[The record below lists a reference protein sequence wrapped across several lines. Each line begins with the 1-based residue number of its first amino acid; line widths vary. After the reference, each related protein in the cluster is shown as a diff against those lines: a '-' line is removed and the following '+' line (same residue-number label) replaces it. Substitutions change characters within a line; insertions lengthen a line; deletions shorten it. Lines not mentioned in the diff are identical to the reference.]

1 MKTRKLDYR
10 WVVAAVCFLIIFTAL
25 GFCSS
30 TKSLFLKPVTDKL
43 EISRSLFSITDSIR
57 HVTNAVLSLFFGS
70 LVMKFGTK
78 KLACTGLLC
87 LCIAMTIYSFASSIG
102 VFYIGGFFLGVGMS
116 WTGTSLIGYVIGKWF
131 KENRGTVMG
140 VILAANGLGGA
151 VSAQIV
157 SPIIHSGTDGF
168 RSAYRT
174 IALCVFIVFV
184 VALILFKDQPKDY
197 AGTNEKPSGRKKQ
210 PKRAQ
215 VWTGVDFSD
224 VRTKPYFWL
233 LLVCIFVGGAA
244 TNTISSVSSAHFGDV
259 GLDTAFIATALS
271 LHSLAL
277 TVSKIA
283 AGFCYDKIGLRFTS
297 LTIYLIGVVSM
308 FMLAF
313 VGPTSFGLAS
323 AFQILISFAL
333 PINTIMLPLYAADM
347 FGEKSYV
354 KIMGMFVAVCTA
366 GYAVGTPFTNL
377 IFDLTG
383 TYRNVSIVYGVLMLI
398 IATVFQ
404 MILTKTNRIKAEIIA
419 REQAEN

>member
-1 MKTRKLDYR
+1 MQKSKLDYR
-10 WVVAAVCFLIIFTAL
+10 WVIAAVCFLIIFTAL

-30 TKSLFLKPVTDKL
+30 TKALFLKPVTDKL

-57 HVTNAVLSLFFGS
+57 HVTNAVLSLFFGN

-78 KLACTGLLC
+78 KLACAGLLC
-87 LCIAMTIYSFASSIG
+87 LCTAMTIYSFASHIG
-102 VFYIGGFFLGVGMS
+102 VFYIGGLFLGIGMS
-116 WTGTSLIGYVIGKWF
+116 WTGTSMVGYVIGKWF

-140 VILAANGLGGA
+140 AILAANGLGGA
-151 VSAQIV
+151 VSAQLV
-157 SPIIHSGTDGF
+157 SPIIHSGAEGF
-168 RSAYRT
+168 RNAYRV
-174 IALCVFIVFV
+174 IALCVFIIFII
-184 VALILFKDQPKDY
+184 ALVLFKDQPKGFVDN
-197 AGTNEKPSGRKKQ
+197 GEKPSAKKKH

-215 VWTGVDFSD
+215 VWTGIDYKE

-233 LLVCIFVGGAA
+233 LLICIFVGGAA

-308 FMLAF
+308 FMLAL
-313 VGPTSFGLAS
+313 VGPTSYGLAS

-383 TYRNVSIVYGVLMLI
+383 TYRNVSIVYGVVLLVV
-398 IATVFQ
+398 ATVFQ
-404 MILTKTNRIKAEIIA
+404 IILTKTNKIKAEIIS
-419 REQAEN
+419 REQAE

>member
-1 MKTRKLDYR
+1 MQKSKLDYR
-10 WVVAAVCFLIIFTAL
+10 WVIAAVCFLIIFTAL

-30 TKSLFLKPVTDKL
+30 TKALFLKPVTDKL

-57 HVTNAVLSLFFGS
+57 HVTNAVLSLFFGN

-78 KLACTGLLC
+78 KLACAGLLC
-87 LCIAMTIYSFASSIG
+87 LCTAMTIYSFASHIG
-102 VFYIGGFFLGVGMS
+102 VFYIGGFFLGIGMS
-116 WTGTSLIGYVIGKWF
+116 WTGTSMVGYVIGKWF

-140 VILAANGLGGA
+140 AILAANGLGGA
-151 VSAQIV
+151 VSAQLV
-157 SPIIHSGTDGF
+157 SPIIHSGAEGF
-168 RSAYRT
+168 RNAYRV
-174 IALCVFIVFV
+174 IALCVFIIFII
-184 VALILFKDQPKDY
+184 ALVLFKDQPKGFVDN
-197 AGTNEKPSGRKKQ
+197 GEKPSAKKKH

-215 VWTGVDFSD
+215 VWTGIDYKE

-233 LLVCIFVGGAA
+233 LLICIFVGGAA

-308 FMLAF
+308 FMLAL
-313 VGPTSFGLAS
+313 VGPTSYGLAS

-383 TYRNVSIVYGVLMLI
+383 TYRNVSIVYGVVLLVV
-398 IATVFQ
+398 ATVFQ
-404 MILTKTNRIKAEIIA
+404 IILTKTNKIKAEIIS
-419 REQAEN
+419 REQAE

>member
-1 MKTRKLDYR
+1 MQKHKFDYR

-30 TKSLFLKPVTDKL
+30 TKSLFLKPVTDRL
-43 EISRSLFSITDSIR
+43 EISRSLFSVTDSIR
-57 HVTNAVLSLFFGS
+57 HVTNAVLSLFFGN

-78 KLACTGLLC
+78 KLACAGLLC
-87 LCIAMTIYSFASSIG
+87 LCIAMTIYSFASTIG

-140 VILAANGLGGA
+140 FILAANGLGGA

-157 SPIIHSGTDGF
+157 SPIIHSGAEGF
-168 RSAYRT
+168 RSAYRV
-174 IALCVFIVFV
+174 IALCVFIVFLI
-184 VALILFKDQPKDY
+184 ALALFKDQPKGVSAD
-197 AGTNEKPSGRKKQ
+197 GEKPSASKKQ

-215 VWTGVDFSD
+215 VWSGVEYKD
-224 VRTKPYFWL
+224 VKTKPYFWIL
-233 LLVCIFVGGAA
+233 IFCIFMGGAA

-271 LHSLAL
+271 LHSLSL

-308 FMLAF
+308 FMLAL
-313 VGPTSFGLAS
+313 VGPTSYGLAS
-323 AFQILISFAL
+323 VFQVLISFAL

-354 KIMGMFVAVCTA
+354 KIMGMFVAACTT

-383 TYRNVSIVYGVLMLI
+383 TYRNVSIVYGVLMLV
-398 IATVFQ
+398 IAVVFQ
-404 MILTKTNRIKAEIIA
+404 IILTKTNKIKAAVIA
-419 REQAEN
+419 QEKA

>member
-1 MKTRKLDYR
+1 MQKSKLDYR
-10 WVVAAVCFLIIFTAL
+10 WVIAAVCFLIIFTAL

-30 TKSLFLKPVTDKL
+30 TKALFLKPVTDKL

-57 HVTNAVLSLFFGS
+57 HVTNAVLSLFFGN

-78 KLACTGLLC
+78 KLACAGLLC
-87 LCIAMTIYSFASSIG
+87 LCTAMTIYSFASHIG
-102 VFYIGGFFLGVGMS
+102 VFYIGGFFLGIGMS
-116 WTGTSLIGYVIGKWF
+116 WTGTSMVGYVIGKWF

-140 VILAANGLGGA
+140 AILAANGLGGA
-151 VSAQIV
+151 VSAQLV
-157 SPIIHSGTDGF
+157 SPIIHSGAEGF
-168 RSAYRT
+168 RNAYRV
-174 IALCVFIVFV
+174 IALCVFIIFII
-184 VALILFKDQPKDY
+184 ALVLFKDQPKGFVDN
-197 AGTNEKPSGRKKQ
+197 GEKPSAKKKQ

-215 VWTGVDFSD
+215 VWTGIDYKE
-224 VRTKPYFWL
+224 VRTKPYFWML
-233 LLVCIFVGGAA
+233 LICIFVGGAA

-308 FMLAF
+308 FMLAL
-313 VGPTSFGLAS
+313 VGPTSYGLAS

-383 TYRNVSIVYGVLMLI
+383 TYRNVSIVYGVVLLVV
-398 IATVFQ
+398 ATVFQ
-404 MILTKTNRIKAEIIA
+404 IILTKTNKIKAEIIS
-419 REQAEN
+419 REQAE